1 MNVLRRLAPR
11 VAITLLPVLLALV
24 HVLGGWQ
31 LPFLDRL
38 DRFIYDVRLRA
49 TLPGT
54 LDPPSS
60 SSTSMTRACN
70 GSGNG
75 PGAATSWPGSPSRS
89 WSASRP
95 GCSGSTCCSS
105 SPMPVSGLETLSQLT
120 GPF

>member
-1 MNVLRRLAPR
+1 MNALRRHGAR
-11 VAITLLPVLLALV
+11 IAITLLPVVLALA
-24 HVLGGWQ
+24 HVLGAWQ
-31 LPFLDRL
+31 LPFLERL

-75 PGAATSWPGSPSRS
+75 PGAATRWRG
-89 WSASRP
+89 
-95 GCSGSTCCSS
+95 
-105 SPMPVSGLETLSQLT
+105 
-120 GPF
+120 